1 LKQTFVIKDFKVF
14 EEQQITF
21 KDLTV
26 LAGSNSVG
34 KSTIIQAI
42 LLSRTT
48 LEDRNRLGKDVR
60 QIPISLNGPYHL
72 ELGDTYEVIRRG
84 KRLSE
89 STLEF
94 SLIEEGVPQFKIIL
108 SGDRTSH
115 NRYELWTESDEFLG
129 TSKGILGPKFYYLS
143 AERIGPRLK
152 YEYEILNYLHAGYRG
167 EHTFQVLS
175 GENLPVFD
183 KKLFKG
189 EEPALLFD
197 QTRKWLDYIIPGAS
211 FDNAIPVGKS
221 KVIEGTYGESL
232 PTNVGFGISYVLPI
246 IVNGLLAEPSTIM
259 IVENPEAHLHPS
271 GQSRIGRFL
280 AQIAG
285 AGVQLIIETHSE
297 HVINGLRL
305 AILDHDKIDNENA
318 IINYM
323 HKDSSN
329 KTVVREI
336 NFDDEA
342 EFDRFPPGFIDQ
354 EQRDLAEM
362 IRLIKLKKNES
373 KSAS

>member
-1 LKQTFVIKDFKVF
+1 VKQTFIIKDFKVF
-14 EEQQITF
+14 EEQSIVL

-34 KSTIIQAI
+34 KSTIIQAM
-42 LLSRTT
+42 LLSRAT
-48 LEDRNRLGKDVR
+48 LEERNRFGKDVR

-89 STLEF
+89 SALEF
-94 SLIEEGVPQFKIIL
+94 LLIESDEVQFKIVL

-115 NRYELWTESDEFLG
+115 NRYELWTESDEFHG
-129 TSKGILGPKFYYLS
+129 SSKGILGQKFYYLC

-152 YEYEILNYLHAGYRG
+152 YEYEILTYLHAGYSG
-167 EHTFQVLS
+167 EHTFQILS
-175 GENLPVFD
+175 GENLPIYE
-183 KKLFKG
+183 KKLYKG

-211 FDNAIPVGKS
+211 FDNAVPIGKS

-246 IVNGLLAEPSTIM
+246 IVNGLLAEPNTIM

-280 AQIAG
+280 AQVAG
-285 AGVQLIIETHSE
+285 AGVQVIIETHSE

-305 AILDHDKIDNENA
+305 AILDSDKINNDNA
-318 IINYM
+318 VINFM
-323 HKDSSN
+323 HKDELN

-342 EFDRFPPGFIDQ
+342 EFDQFPPGFIDQ
-354 EQRDLAEM
+354 EQRDIAEM
-362 IRLIKLKKNES
+362 IRKIKRQKDET